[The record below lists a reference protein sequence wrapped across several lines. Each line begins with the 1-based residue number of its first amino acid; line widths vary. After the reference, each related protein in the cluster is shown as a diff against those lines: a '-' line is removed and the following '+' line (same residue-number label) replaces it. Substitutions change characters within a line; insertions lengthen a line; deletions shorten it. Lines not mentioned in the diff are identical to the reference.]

1 MGNASIAFRVDR
13 FIAQYHNSIIETIS
27 LYNNEFNW
35 GEVTSNYYTI
45 QGYYLIRLI
54 NEPTLLV
61 IQYQKQGNNQ
71 AFEMELTQFHLEYL
85 EPLKAY
91 LWDYGV

>member
-1 MGNASIAFRVDR
+1 MGNAAVDFRVES
-13 FIAQYHNSIIETIS
+13 FIRQYQSSILETIS

-35 GEVTSNYYTI
+35 GETPDDYYTI
-45 QGYYLIRLI
+45 QGYSLIRLI
-54 NEPTLLV
+54 NEPSLLV
-61 IQYQKQGNNQ
+61 IQYQKKGNNQ

-91 LWDYGV
+91 LWDSGV

>member
-1 MGNASIAFRVDR
+1 MGNAAVDFRVES
-13 FIAQYHNSIIETIS
+13 FIRQYQSSILETIS

-35 GEVTSNYYTI
+35 GETPDDYYTI
-45 QGYYLIRLI
+45 QGYSLIRLI

-61 IQYQKQGNNQ
+61 IQYQKKGNNQ

>member
-1 MGNASIAFRVDR
+1 MGNASTEFRVEG
-13 FIAQYHNSIIETIS
+13 FISQYYNSIIETIS

-35 GEVTSNYYTI
+35 GETPEGYYTI
-45 QGYYLIRLI
+45 QGYYLITPI
-54 NEPTLLV
+54 NQPTLLV
-61 IQYQKQGNNQ
+61 IQYHKQGNNK

-91 LWDYGV
+91 LWDW